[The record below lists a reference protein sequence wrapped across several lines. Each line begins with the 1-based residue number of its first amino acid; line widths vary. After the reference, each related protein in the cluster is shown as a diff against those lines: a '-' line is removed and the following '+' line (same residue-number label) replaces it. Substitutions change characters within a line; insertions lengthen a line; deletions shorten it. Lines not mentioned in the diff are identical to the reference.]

1 MFAPKRNAMRV
12 LTALAASL
20 LLVSCGGS
28 DTPDAAP
35 LFSKVYVIGT
45 STSDN
50 GNACNLLPKEY
61 CPPTPPYLGPRL
73 SNGLLFDELLA
84 ARYGAPLTPSR
95 FGGTNFAYSSAR
107 TGPIAGTTQSVPN
120 MVAQLDQYLASVNY
134 QSNPQYLYIVD
145 GVAFGND
152 IKDAFAL
159 SATDPT
165 APTKVLTGAVTNIVT
180 IVNRLAASGAR
191 YIVLTNSTD
200 VGKTPYVQA
209 AGPATAAAATQL
221 SLTFN
226 GALAQQ
232 LPAIRATF
240 PDLNLYVV
248 DVAGFAAQAAANP
261 AAFGYTNVT
270 QACFNDLLPNQTPC
284 ATPGTYFYW
293 DTFHG
298 TATTNNNIYQ
308 RAVTLLGR

>member
-1 MFAPKRNAMRV
+1 MFAPKRNAMRL

-20 LLVSCGGS
+20 LLVSCGGN
-28 DTPDAAP
+28 DTPEPAP
-35 LFSKVYVIGT
+35 LFSKVYAFGA

-50 GNACNLLPKEY
+50 GNACNLAPKDY
-61 CPPTPPYLGPRL
+61 CPPSPPYAGPRL

-84 ARYGAPLTPSR
+84 ARYGATLTPSR
-95 FGGTNFAYSSAR
+95 FGGTNFAYSGAR
-107 TGPIAGTTQSVPN
+107 TGPIAGVTHIVPN
-120 MVAQLDQYLASVNY
+120 MVAQLDQYLALVNY

-152 IKDAFAL
+152 IKDAFSL
-159 SATDPT
+159 SATDPN
-165 APTKVLTGAVTNIVT
+165 APTKVLTAAVTNVVT
-180 IVNRLAASGAR
+180 ILNRLAASGAR
-191 YIVLTNSTD
+191 YILLTTSTD

-209 AGPATAAAATQL
+209 AGAATAAAATQL

-240 PDLNLYVV
+240 PDLQLYVL
-248 DVAGFAAQAAANP
+248 DVAAFAAQAAANP
-261 AAFGYTNVT
+261 GAFGYTNVT
-270 QACFNDLLPNQTPC
+270 QACFNDLLPVPTPC
-284 ATPGTYFYW
+284 STPGTFFYW

-298 TATTNNNIYQ
+298 TATTNNHLYQ